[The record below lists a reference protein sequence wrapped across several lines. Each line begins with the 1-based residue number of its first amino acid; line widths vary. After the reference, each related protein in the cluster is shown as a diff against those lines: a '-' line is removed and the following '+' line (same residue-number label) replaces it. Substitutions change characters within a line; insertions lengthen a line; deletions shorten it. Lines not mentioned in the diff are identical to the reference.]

1 MFSIVLDISSHSSLV
16 SYLSDV
22 CFCKVIASGS
32 LKGLISGKHYNRCK
46 MIHPLFA
53 AAMELLHFKLF
64 ISSCDNLGE
73 REDSSVHGADF
84 AKVYL
89 SNELMEI
96 IDDYEKFKES
106 TKKGLN
112 GLTAQYWFIYIELI
126 DIYYTFS
133 RSTRSG
139 NFELYVYSL
148 QMVTDLFFCSNLPNY
163 SRWSVRFHDNLLR
176 IEETHPTLATELH
189 KGRLGVKRTSTN
201 FCRMPIDLTLE
212 QTINA
217 DAASQ
222 RTGIAAFTNS
232 ISARK
237 CWAQNHFLR
246 MRVVSH
252 LLDTL
257 DLNKKDVTAERKPC
271 KMRKNADAL
280 KKLCNQIEESINPYD
295 KNLENN
301 ILVNIDTGKGASPET
316 TDFLLNVVEK
326 ESAIKEVNERP
337 SRFEDA
343 ITRNKLS
350 TFASEGVKLKTK
362 NNNKI
367 SEVRME
373 GNLYGHLLCIVLVE
387 SIDISLVL
395 TYPITP
401 VPLSM
406 CHIDG
411 TMANTN

>member
-1 MFSIVLDISSHSSLV
+1 MEEGMADHSFEVNTTQALGASIFSIVLDISSHTSLV

-46 MIHPLFA
+46 RIHPLFA
-53 AAMELLHFKLF
+53 AAMEMLHFKLF

-73 REDSSVHGADF
+73 REDLIEKQLSEMTKRDSSVNRADF
-84 AKVYL
+84 SKVYL

-96 IDDYEKFKES
+96 IDDYEKFKEN

-126 DIYYTFS
+126 DLYYKFS

-148 QMVTDLFFCSNLPNY
+148 KMDTHLFFCFNLPNY
-163 SRWSVRFHDNLLR
+163 SRWSVRFHDNLFR
-176 IEETHPTLATELH
+176 IEETHTTLATEFQ

-212 QTINA
+212 LTIND

-237 CWAQNHFLR
+237 RWGQNHFLR
-246 MRVVSH
+246 MSVMSH

-257 DLNKKDVTAERKPC
+257 DLNKKEDVTADIKPC

-280 KKLCNQIEESINPYD
+280 KKLCNQMEESTNPYD
-295 KNLENN
+295 KNLEKN
-301 ILVNIDTGKGASPET
+301 ILVNIDTGIGASSAT
-316 TDFLLNVVEK
+316 TDFSPNVVEK
-326 ESAIKEVNERP
+326 CKSK
-337 SRFEDA
+337 
-343 ITRNKLS
+343 K
-350 TFASEGVKLKTK
+350 
-362 NNNKI
+362 
-367 SEVRME
+367 
-373 GNLYGHLLCIVLVE
+373 
-387 SIDISLVL
+387 
-395 TYPITP
+395 
-401 VPLSM
+401 
-406 CHIDG
+406 
-411 TMANTN
+411 